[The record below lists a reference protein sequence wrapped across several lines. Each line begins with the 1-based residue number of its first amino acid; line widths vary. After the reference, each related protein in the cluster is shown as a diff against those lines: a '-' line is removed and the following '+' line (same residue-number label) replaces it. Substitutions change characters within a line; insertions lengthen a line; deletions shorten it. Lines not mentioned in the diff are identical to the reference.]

1 MLKRVSLLFCAC
13 AFMFLAACAGSKSS
27 GGSSY
32 YSDSDDD
39 GGGYSS
45 GGGGGKKGKG
55 GSGED
60 RPPRADELKDA
71 KNEATSLTEE
81 NHKLAKEVFDLKNK
95 LGMPTDE

>member
-1 MLKRVSLLFCAC
+1 MFKRVSLLFCAC

-32 YSDSDDD
+32 YDDSD
-39 GGGYSS
+39 S
-45 GGGGGKKGKG
+45 GGGGGG
-55 GSGED
+55 GRSRGSSEE
-60 RPPRADELKDA
+60 RAPRADELKEA

>member
-1 MLKRVSLLFCAC
+1 MFKRVSLLFCAC

-32 YSDSDDD
+32 YDDSDD

-45 GGGGGKKGKG
+45 GGGKKGRG
-55 GSGED
+55 GGED

-71 KNEATSLTEE
+71 KNEASALTEE
-81 NHKLAKEVFDLKNK
+81 NHKLAKEIFDLKNK
-95 LGMPTDE
+95 LGMPTDD

>member
-1 MLKRVSLLFCAC
+1 MFKRVSLLFCAC

-32 YSDSDDD
+32 YDDSDD

-45 GGGGGKKGKG
+45 GGGGGKKSRG

-71 KNEATSLTEE
+71 KNEAAALTEE
-81 NHKLAKEVFDLKNK
+81 NHKLQREIFDLKNK
-95 LGMPTDE
+95 LGVSD

>member
-1 MLKRVSLLFCAC
+1 MFKRVSLLFCAC

-27 GGSSY
+27 GGSSHY
-32 YSDSDDD
+32 DDSDD

-45 GGGGGKKGKG
+45 GGGKKGRG

-71 KNEATSLTEE
+71 KNEAVSLTEE

>member
-1 MLKRVSLLFCAC
+1 MFKRVSLLFCAC

-32 YSDSDDD
+32 YDDSDD

-45 GGGGGKKGKG
+45 GGGGKKSRG

-60 RPPRADELKDA
+60 RPPRADELKEA
-71 KNEATSLTEE
+71 KNEALSLTEE

-95 LGMPTDE
+95 LGMPTD